1 MRPPNDLG
9 SRGGRS
15 APGLPL
21 ALRLHGRHR
30 REHLRPHP
38 LARPLGPRREGV
50 RRLPAHDADRPRG
63 RDGAHDH
70 AVPPGQP
77 ANLTARR
84 GALASLRVNAAQR
97 VGHCATSCDP
107 HTIPGLR
114 YRVPEEGPLRVRSVA
129 AAGCLTTA
137 LAMGVAACGGGG
149 SDGGGGGGGGGG
161 GRTTLTIYSSLP
173 LQGDSRPQS
182 TDVVNGEKL
191 ALEEAGGKVGKFKI
205 TYKSLDDSTAAAGK
219 WEPGQTSADARKAA
233 QDQSTIVYLGEF
245 NSGATA
251 ISLPITN
258 EAGIL
263 QVSPANTY
271 VGLTRAEGADKGE
284 PDKYYPSGKRTF
296 GRVVPA
302 DHIQAAAQVAYQKGE
317 GCTKLYILNDKE
329 VYGKGIADQVAAIGK
344 AQGLQVLG
352 NDGID
357 TKAANFRTLAS
368 KIKSS
373 GADCMFF
380 GGITQNKGV
389 QVFSDVHAA
398 NPTAKLFG
406 PDGVAE
412 SPFTSKLSTAV
423 QKQTY
428 ITNPTL
434 DPKLYPPSAQDFFKN
449 YKSKYG
455 IDPEPYAIYGYEAM
469 KVALLAIQNAG
480 DKGNDRQAVIDAFF
494 KIKDRDSVLG
504 KYSIDE
510 NGDTTLSDY
519 GADRVKDKKLVFDKV
534 LKAQGAS

>member
-1 MRPPNDLG
+1 L
-9 SRGGRS
+9 
-15 APGLPL
+15 
-21 ALRLHGRHR
+21 
-30 REHLRPHP
+30 
-38 LARPLGPRREGV
+38 
-50 RRLPAHDADRPRG
+50 
-63 RDGAHDH
+63 
-70 AVPPGQP
+70 Q
-77 ANLTARR
+77 
-84 GALASLRVNAAQR
+84 
-97 VGHCATSCDP
+97 
-107 HTIPGLR
+107 
-114 YRVPEEGPLRVRSVA
+114 VRSVA
-129 AAGCLTTA
+129 AAGCLLTA
-137 LAMGVAACGGGG
+137 LAVGVAACGGSDNGGG
-149 SDGGGGGGGGGG
+149 SSSSGGGGP
-161 GRTTLTIYSSLP
+161 TTLTIYSSLP
-173 LQGDSRPQS
+173 LQGESRAQS

-191 ALEEAGGKVGKFKI
+191 ALEEAGGKVGKYKI
-205 TYKSLDDSTAAAGK
+205 TYKSLDDSTATAGK

-245 NSGATA
+245 NSGASA

-263 QVSPANTY
+263 QVSPSNTY

-302 DHIQAAAQVAYQKGE
+302 DHIQAAAQVTYQKDS
-317 GCTKLYILNDKE
+317 GCKKTYILNDKE
-329 VYGKGIADQVAAIGK
+329 VYGKGIAVQVENIGK
-344 AQGLQVLG
+344 AQGLQIAG

-357 TKAANFRTLAS
+357 TKAANFRSLAT
-368 KIKSS
+368 KIKGS

-389 QVFSDVHAA
+389 QVFKDVAAA
-398 NPTAKLFG
+398 NPTMKLFG

-412 SPFTSKLSTAV
+412 SAFSTKLGSAV
-423 QKQTY
+423 EKNTY

-434 DPKLYPPSAQDFFKN
+434 DPKLYPPAAQDFFKKFKAKFGN
-449 YKSKYG
+449 
-455 IDPEPYAIYGYEAM
+455 DPQPYAIYGYEAM

-480 DKGNDRQAVIDAFF
+480 DKGNDKQAVIDAFF

-519 GADRVKDKKLVFDKV
+519 GADRVEGGKLVFDKV
-534 LKAQGAS
+534 IKAQTQG